1 MLEDRALEHLVL
13 VRRWACAAP
22 MRAGHLDDLA
32 AVLVW
37 LLEPWQPAHIREGGL
52 LQWRLLFALSHAR
65 T

>member
-1 MLEDRALEHLVL
+1 
-13 VRRWACAAP
+13 

-37 LLEPWQPAHIREGGL
+37 LLEQWQPAHIREGGL